1 MAKREK
7 LETTLNVPD
16 LRGKVKNNYFTAPK
30 AHHQFVS
37 TGCTTLDCALGGGF
51 ALGRVANLVGD
62 KSTSKTGLST
72 ECLINFCRS
81 YPDGQAAYRDIEAAF
96 DEPYAEAMG
105 LPIAKVDFGQPFF
118 TVEDFHRDLEKFVDK
133 QLKTGNPGIYIL
145 DSFDALSDEAEMA
158 RDIGDATFGG
168 SKAKKSGELFRR
180 LTAKIES
187 SKVLLLIVSQVR
199 DNIGAM
205 FGEKHRRSG
214 GKALDFYA
222 SQIVWLAHIGM
233 LKRTINKV
241 ERAYGIEVRAKVKK
255 NKIGMPFRETD
266 FTFVFGF
273 GVDDAITSINWLA
286 DVGRLDAIGVNASE
300 KKEYLKEL
308 DGFNDVE
315 YKNEC
320 VMIAEAVKKVW
331 ADVESTFLPK
341 RTKYSDEL

>member
-7 LETTLNVPD
+7 LPEAVPT
-16 LRGKVKNNYFTAPK
+16 RPNNYFTAPK
-30 AHHQFVS
+30 SHHEFVS

-51 ALGRVANLVGD
+51 ALGRVANVVGD
-62 KSTSKTGLST
+62 KSTSKTGLAT
-72 ECLINFCRS
+72 ECLINFCRT

-96 DEPYAEAMG
+96 DEPYAQAMG
-105 LPIAKVDFGQPFF
+105 LKLDKIDFGTPFF
-118 TVEDFHRDLEKFVDK
+118 TVEEFYRDLEKFVDK
-133 QLKTGNPGIYIL
+133 QIKSGTPGIYVL

-168 SKAKKSGELFRR
+168 NKAKKSGELFRR

-205 FGEKHRRSG
+205 FGEKHKRSG

-233 LKRTINKV
+233 LKRTINKI

-255 NKIGMPFRETD
+255 NKISVPFRECD
-266 FTFVFGF
+266 FEFHFGY
-273 GVDDAITSINWLA
+273 GIEDALTSLDWLEK
-286 DVGRLDAIGVNASE
+286 VGRLDVIGVEKSE
-300 KKEYLKEL
+300 IKEYYKEL
-308 DGFNDVE
+308 IEMNDVE
-315 YKNEC
+315 YQNETA
-320 VMIAEAVKKVW
+320 MIADGVRKAW
-331 ADVESTFLPK
+331 AEVEESFMPK
-341 RTKYSDEL
+341 RSKYG